1 MQEGCKKEKFEVVA
15 YLSFFENILEIFK
28 FTHQSPLQTLQPNIG
43 MKCAA
48 LYRIVLQKFI
58 SAQTQQLIEKSLN
71 ERDEGKIKVLLND
84 AL

>member
-1 MQEGCKKEKFEVVA
+1 
-15 YLSFFENILEIFK
+15 
-28 FTHQSPLQTLQPNIG
+28 